1 MITTIS
7 EWLDIIFKIVVAI
20 FSIWLFLD
28 RRNDKTNERIDSH
41 DMRLIAIE
49 TKLQY
54 QPTHETM
61 GDVHNHI
68 RTVSEQV
75 ALGNT
80 KLAAMEATLQ
90 SLKELT
96 TRMDTF
102 WRNQTTHP

>member
-1 MITTIS
+1 MMISQIG
-7 EWLDIIFKIVVAI
+7 EWLDVIFKVLIAI
-20 FSIWLFLD
+20 FSIWLFFD
-28 RRNDKTNERIDSH
+28 RRNDKTNERIDAH
-41 DMRLIAIE
+41 DTRLTTVE
-49 TKLQY
+49 TKLEH
-54 QPTHETM
+54 QPTHDNL

-68 RTVSEQV
+68 RTVAEQV

-102 WRNQTTHP
+102 WRSRTQP